1 MRQRHTF
8 STQVKTSNLLPLL
21 VSWHFA
27 RRRPTEGTGK
37 TRRKRFENLTGMH
50 PAQAPGSGPD
60 KAIPTFLCYGGGPDD
75 EDDED
80 YEDYE
85 DDKDE
90 RDAAND
96 NSQHA
101 LCR

>member
-1 MRQRHTF
+1 
-8 STQVKTSNLLPLL
+8 
-21 VSWHFA
+21 
-27 RRRPTEGTGK
+27 
-37 TRRKRFENLTGMH
+37 MH

-75 EDDED
+75 EDYED

-96 NSQHA
+96 NA

>member
-1 MRQRHTF
+1 MKILQACT
-8 STQVKTSNLLPLL
+8 LL
-21 VSWHFA
+21 
-27 RRRPTEGTGK
+27 RP
-37 TRRKRFENLTGMH
+37 R
-50 PAQAPGSGPD
+50 GSGPD
-60 KAIPTFLCYGGGPDD
+60 KAIPTFLCYG
-75 EDDED
+75 DDED